1 MPYRKKI
8 PARAKRNFKR
18 VAKKM
23 VNYKKKTFRPRKLLN
38 GQGDT
43 RDFLKITMSRQITK
57 ANMLVASDQ
66 SMSFTIL
73 NNPMTNITPN
83 TDHASN
89 LLYHP
94 DFSKFNT
101 LYRQYK
107 VSCIVY
113 KISRPN
119 VNFCYNNTTPNQT
132 HSVQLPTLPWGTKI
146 LHSTLSYAPDA
157 VTNTTQSNTNLVP
170 RVNTIAPNNWR
181 EAVDDGRKLFHN
193 HDYKRTCTRVWK
205 PVGAF
210 EKRWRYFNVGGENI
224 DDQELARGGL
234 HIRVQKDHPL
244 NLVDKTGTGN
254 NWNYMPQTVLFDVE
268 ATVYMHYKDRM

>member
-1 MPYRKKI
+1 MPIKNKYSY
-8 PARAKRNFKR
+8 RAKRNFRK

-23 VNYKKKTFRPRKLLN
+23 VNAKKKSFRPRKMFG

-43 RDFLKITMSRQITK
+43 RDFLKITMYRQITK

-94 DFSKFNT
+94 DFSKFST

-113 KISRPN
+113 KLSRPN
-119 VNFCYNNTTPNQT
+119 VNLCYNNTTPNQT
-132 HSVQLPTLPWGTKI
+132 QSVQLPTVPWGTKVV
-146 LHSTLSYAPDA
+146 HSILSYQPNA
-157 VTNTTQSNTNLVP
+157 VTNTTESNVTLVP
-170 RVNTIAPNNWR
+170 RVNTIVPSSWR
-181 EAVDDGRKLFHN
+181 ESVDDGRKLFKN
-193 HDYKRTCTRVWK
+193 HEYKRTCTRVWK

-210 EKRWRYFNVGGENI
+210 ENRWRYFNSGSQI

-234 HIRVQKDHPL
+234 AIRVQKDHPL
-244 NLVDKTGTGN
+244 NLTDKSGTSS